1 MIISSPGQGRL
12 GDAGGRDGS
21 KDMIDVTCAH
31 RGVAQSLENGKTYNN
46 ITNVSETPFLPE
58 ERKNC
63 SLLRQVQVYYRKQ
76 HFYDTSR

>member
-1 MIISSPGQGRL
+1 MIISSLGQGSL
-12 GDAGGRDGS
+12 GGAGGRDGS
-21 KDMIDVTCAH
+21 KDMIDVTCAR

-46 ITNVSETPFLPE
+46 IAKVSKTPFLPE

-63 SLLRQVQVYYRKQ
+63 SLLRQIQVYYRKQ